1 MFDQLVAALSGFGP
15 VGLGLASAASPCLL
29 PLYPGFVAYLAAN
42 SKALE
47 GRRGTGM
54 LGLIVLGGVLTMMT
68 LIAIVLVIVAVPSSR
83 LLAVATPIIDGLLI
97 LLGVLLVAGRNPFE
111 RLPGATVPLVSNPY
125 GRAYLYGLFLG
136 PIALPCAGPFL
147 ISLLGISLGVADAA
161 GKMGTF
167 LLFGLGFGLPLVVL
181 SFLTGI
187 RAQAIVRW
195 IVRQHRRIEVGA
207 GLLLIV
213 VAFADLVDKWESIG
227 LTLGLG

>member
-1 MFDQLVAALSGFGP
+1 MFDQLVAALSSFGP

-47 GRRGTGM
+47 GRRGTGL

-68 LIAIVLVIVAVPSSR
+68 LIAIVLVIVAVPTSR
-83 LLAVATPIIDGLLI
+83 LLAVATPVIDGLLI

-111 RLPGATVPLVSNPY
+111 RLPGATVPLVSNLY

-161 GKMGTF
+161 GKVGTF

-181 SFLTGI
+181 SFLTVM

-207 GLLLIV
+207 GALLIV
-213 VAFADLVDKWESIG
+213 VAIADLVDKWESIG

>member
-1 MFDQLVAALSGFGP
+1 MFDQLAAALSGLGP

-42 SKALE
+42 SKTLE
-47 GRRGTGM
+47 GRRGTGL

-68 LIAIVLVIVAVPSSR
+68 LIAIVLVVIAVPTSR
-83 LLAVATPIIDGLLI
+83 LLAVATPVIDGLLI
-97 LLGVLLVAGRNPFE
+97 VLGVMLVAGRNPFE
-111 RLPGATVPLVSNPY
+111 RLPGATVPIVSNPY

-147 ISLLGISLGVADAA
+147 ISLLGISLGVADGA
-161 GKMGTF
+161 GKIGTF

-195 IVRQHRRIEVGA
+195 IVRQHRRIEIGA
-207 GLLLIV
+207 GLLLVV
-213 VAFADLVDKWESIG
+213 VAIADLIDKWESIVI
-227 LTLGLG
+227 TLGLG

>member
-1 MFDQLVAALSGFGP
+1 MLDQLVAALSGFGP

-47 GRRGTGM
+47 GRRGTGL

-68 LIAIVLVIVAVPSSR
+68 LIAVVLVIVAVPTSR
-83 LLAVATPIIDGLLI
+83 LLAVATPVIDGLLI
-97 LLGVLLVAGRNPFE
+97 LLGILLLAGRNPFE

-167 LLFGLGFGLPLVVL
+167 LLFGLGFGLPLVLL
-181 SFLTGI
+181 SFLTGM

-195 IVRQHRRIEVGA
+195 IVLQHRRIEVGA

-213 VAFADLVDKWESIG
+213 VAIADLVDKWESIG

>member
-1 MFDQLVAALSGFGP
+1 MFDQLVAALSSFGP

-47 GRRGTGM
+47 GRRGTGL

-68 LIAIVLVIVAVPSSR
+68 LIAIVLVIVAVPTSR
-83 LLAVATPIIDGLLI
+83 LLAVATPVIDGLLI

-161 GKMGTF
+161 GKVGTF

-181 SFLTGI
+181 SFLTVM

-207 GLLLIV
+207 GALLIV
-213 VAFADLVDKWESIG
+213 VAIADLVDKWESIG

>member
-1 MFDQLVAALSGFGP
+1 MFDQLAAALSGLGP
-15 VGLGLASAASPCLL
+15 IGLGLASSASPCLL

-47 GRRGTGM
+47 GRRGTGL
-54 LGLIVLGGVLTMMT
+54 LGLIVLAGVLTMMT
-68 LIAIVLVIVAVPSSR
+68 LIAIVLVIVAVPTSR
-83 LLAVATPIIDGLLI
+83 LLAVATPLIDGLLI
-97 LLGVLLVAGRNPFE
+97 VLGVLLLAGRNPFE
-111 RLPGATVPLVSNPY
+111 RLPGTGVPIVANPY
-125 GRAYLYGLFLG
+125 GRAYLYGIFLG

-161 GKMGTF
+161 GKVGTF

-181 SFLTGI
+181 SFLTGV

-195 IVRQHRRIEVGA
+195 IVRRHRAIEVAA
-207 GLLLIV
+207 GGLLIV
-213 VAFADLVDKWESIG
+213 VAVVDLIDKWDSIV

>member
-1 MFDQLVAALSGFGP
+1 MFDQLVAALSGLGP

-47 GRRGTGM
+47 GRRGTGL

-68 LIAIVLVIVAVPSSR
+68 LIAIVLVIVAVPTSR

-111 RLPGATVPLVSNPY
+111 RLPGATVPLVGNPY

-161 GKMGTF
+161 GKVGTF

-181 SFLTGI
+181 SFLTGM

-195 IVRQHRRIEVGA
+195 IVRQHRRIEIGA

-213 VAFADLVDKWESIG
+213 VAFADLADKWESIG
-227 LTLGLG
+227 LTVGLR

>member
-1 MFDQLVAALSGFGP
+1 MFDQLVAALSGLGP

-47 GRRGTGM
+47 GRRGTGL

-68 LIAIVLVIVAVPSSR
+68 LIAIVLVIVAVPTSR
-83 LLAVATPIIDGLLI
+83 LLAVATPVIDGLLI

-161 GKMGTF
+161 GKIGTF

-181 SFLTGI
+181 SFLTGMH
-187 RAQAIVRW
+187 AQAIVRW

-207 GLLLIV
+207 GALLIV
-213 VAFADLVDKWESIG
+213 IAIADLVDKWESIG
-227 LTLGLG
+227 LTLGRG